1 MSTMTPEQTESNA
14 LAAIGRS
21 WSVLFSLGIISLVVG
36 IVLIAWPEQ
45 TIVVIAVL
53 VAIWLFI
60 SGIVSIVRAFGH
72 GLSGGLRALM
82 IITGVLSVFIAMFAF
97 RGFRL
102 EESPVNAVW
111 ILAVLVGISF
121 LFRGMGALF
130 AGIESADGR
139 GWNIF
144 GGIVLLIG
152 GFIILLWPGMSL
164 VTLAWVSGIWLV
176 FLGIFEIVASL
187 QIRSALKKALA

>member
-14 LAAIGRS
+14 LGAISRS
-21 WSVLFSLGIISLVVG
+21 WSVLFFLGIISLVVG

-60 SGIVSIVRAFGH
+60 SGIFAVVRAFGH
-72 GLSGGLRALM
+72 GLSGGMRALL
-82 IITGVLSVFIAMFAF
+82 IITGVLSIFIAMFAF

-102 EESPVNAVW
+102 EDSPINAVW

-130 AGIESADGR
+130 AGIESSDGR

-144 GGIVLLIG
+144 GGIVMLIG
-152 GFIILLWPGMSL
+152 GFIILLWPGISL

-176 FLGIFEIVASL
+176 FIGIFEIIASL
-187 QIRSALKKALA
+187 QVRSALKKLI

>member
-1 MSTMTPEQTESNA
+1 MSTMTPEQNEASA
-14 LAAIGRS
+14 IAAIGRS
-21 WSVLFSLGIISLVVG
+21 GNLLLFLGIISIVVG
-36 IVLIAWPEQ
+36 GILLAWPAQ

-60 SGIVSIVRAFGH
+60 SGIFYVIRAFAH
-72 GLSGGLRALM
+72 GLSGGMRALL
-82 IITGVLSVFIAMFAF
+82 IITGVLSIFIALFAF

-102 EESPVNAVW
+102 EDSPINAVW

-130 AGIESADGR
+130 QGFESKDGR

-144 GGIVLLIG
+144 GGIVMLIG

-164 VTLAWVSGIWLV
+164 VTLAWVSGIWLI
-176 FLGIFEIVASL
+176 FIGIFEIIASFSV
-187 QIRSALKKALA
+187 RRAAKSA

>member
-1 MSTMTPEQTESNA
+1 MSTMTPEQTESQA

-21 WSVLFSLGIISLVVG
+21 WSVLFFLGIISLVVG
-36 IVLIAWPEQ
+36 VVLLAWPAQ

-53 VAIWLFI
+53 LAIWLFI
-60 SGIVSIVRAFGH
+60 SGIFSIVRAFAH
-72 GLSGGLRALM
+72 GLSGGMRALL
-82 IITGVLSVFIAMFAF
+82 IITGVLSIFIAMFAF

-102 EESPVNAVW
+102 EDSPINAVW

-130 AGIESADGR
+130 AGFDSADGR

-144 GGIVLLIG
+144 GGIVMLIG

-164 VTLAWVSGIWLV
+164 VTLAWVTGIWLL
-176 FLGIFEIVASL
+176 FIGIFEIIASL
-187 QIRSALKKALA
+187 RVRSLAKKAMA

>member
-1 MSTMTPEQTESNA
+1 MSTMTPEQAESNVI
-14 LAAIGRS
+14 AAVGRS
-21 WSVLFSLGIISLVVG
+21 WSVLFFLGLISIVVG
-36 IVLIAWPEQ
+36 VVLIAWPEQ

-60 SGIVSIVRAFGH
+60 SGIFTVVRAFAH
-72 GLSGGLRALM
+72 GLSGGMRALL
-82 IITGVLSVFIAMFAF
+82 IITGVLSIFIAMFAF

-102 EESPVNAVW
+102 EDSPINAVW

-130 AGIESADGR
+130 AGFESPEGR

-144 GGIVLLIG
+144 GGIVMLIG

-164 VTLAWVSGIWLV
+164 VTLAWVAGIWLV
-176 FLGIFEIVASL
+176 FIGIFEIIASF
-187 QIRSALKKALA
+187 QVRSAVKKALA